1 MTPDRAAAL
10 QQAVGIAPRT
20 FLERLAATGPDARA
34 VYGAL
39 LPAFAASGRPPTRT
53 RWAPSRGLHAT
64 E

>member
-10 QQAVGIAPRT
+10 QQAVGIAPGT
-20 FLERLAATGPDARA
+20 FSERLAATGPDARA

-39 LPAFAASGRPPTRT
+39 LPAFAASGRPPVWT
-53 RWAPSRGLHAT
+53 RWPPARGLHTT